1 MSDGCEM
8 FIDKITT
15 AERQL
20 LYVKSEK
27 TTKLYEW
34 FSGAWEPIESTD
46 VDAIVVSEQAHV
58 HGILISD

>member
-1 MSDGCEM
+1 M

-27 TTKLYEW
+27 TTRLYEW
-34 FSGAWEPIESTD
+34 FSGIWEPVESID
-46 VDAIVVSEQAHV
+46 VDKIVISEQAYV
-58 HGILISD
+58 RGILISE